1 MLLEVKDL
9 NISLTSEKSVAEHIS
24 FRLGQGEMLSI
35 VGSSGAGKTTIC
47 KAIMGLLGN
56 AYRADG
62 EILFQ
67 GEDLLDL
74 PERKRQTIYGK
85 EICLIMQNPMTAFNP
100 SIRVGRQMEKT
111 YLLHHG
117 KTPRQEMQ
125 RLFAAIL
132 QKLGLED
139 TQRILNSYP
148 FTLSGGMLQRLMIAA
163 AVGIVILLVL
173 IIKFKLHPVLSM
185 MISAIIIG
193 AGAGMPLTMISD
205 TVEKG
210 VGKTLQGIALLVGLG
225 SMFGGILEVSGG
237 AQRIAE
243 TLIGKFGQK
252 KAGWALGLTGLV
264 IGTTVFFEAGVVVLI
279 PLVFSVAK
287 QTRKS
292 TLYYALPLLSG
303 LASGYAF
310 VPPSAGSVLVA
321 NALGVNLGTMIM
333 VGVPTALIC
342 MMVSG
347 IFWGS
352 FVGNKIY
359 TELPANVEEIK
370 DDGKDL
376 PPFGLVLGVILIPLV
391 LILLSTLSKYMPLP
405 EGVKD
410 VLGFI
415 GKPFLALTIATLA
428 SMYFLGIKRG
438 FTGAQLKKILDHS
451 LRPVGMIL
459 LVIASG
465 GVIRWMLQ
473 DSGLGNIIGPVLEKS
488 GLPLILIAFLIALL
502 VRASVGSSIV
512 AMTMASGIMATMPA
526 VMGTSML
533 YRAAMCCAIC
543 GGATALSHVNDAGFW
558 LVTSFL
564 EIDEKTTLKS
574 WTIMETLIGVTALI
588 VSFIVSIFA

>member
-1 MLLEVKDL
+1 ME
-9 NISLTSEKSVAEHIS
+9 E
-24 FRLGQGEMLSI
+24 
-35 VGSSGAGKTTIC
+35 TTFT
-47 KAIMGLLGN
+47 
-56 AYRADG
+56 AD
-62 EILFQ
+62 
-67 GEDLLDL
+67 
-74 PERKRQTIYGK
+74 
-85 EICLIMQNPMTAFNP
+85 PM
-100 SIRVGRQMEKT
+100 
-111 YLLHHG
+111 
-117 KTPRQEMQ
+117 
-125 RLFAAIL
+125 
-132 QKLGLED
+132 
-139 TQRILNSYP
+139 
-148 FTLSGGMLQRLMIAA
+148 RLMLAA

-193 AGAGMPLTMISD
+193 AGAGMPLEMISD

-243 TLIGKFGQK
+243 TLIDKFGQK

-287 QTRKS
+287 QTKKS
-292 TLYYALPLLSG
+292 TLYYAIPLLSG

-342 MMVSG
+342 MLVSG
-347 IFWGS
+347 IIWGNL
-352 FVGNKIY
+352 VGNKIF

-370 DDGKDL
+370 DDGKEL

-391 LILLSTLSKYMPLP
+391 LILLSTVSKYMPIP
-405 EGVKD
+405 AGIQSF
-410 VLGFI
+410 LGFI

-428 SMYFLGIKRG
+428 AMYFLGIRRG
-438 FTGAQLKKILDHS
+438 FTGTQLKKILDHS

-473 DSGLGNIIGPVLEKS
+473 DYRTGPGKKRSSADPDRVSDRNPGKGICRKLHCGNDHGIRNHGDYAGSNGYKHALQSCYVLCDLRWCNCTESCK
-488 GLPLILIAFLIALL
+488 
-502 VRASVGSSIV
+502 
-512 AMTMASGIMATMPA
+512 
-526 VMGTSML
+526 
-533 YRAAMCCAIC
+533 
-543 GGATALSHVNDAGFW
+543 
-558 LVTSFL
+558 
-564 EIDEKTTLKS
+564 
-574 WTIMETLIGVTALI
+574 
-588 VSFIVSIFA
+588 

>member
-1 MLLEVKDL
+1 ME
-9 NISLTSEKSVAEHIS
+9 E
-24 FRLGQGEMLSI
+24 
-35 VGSSGAGKTTIC
+35 TT
-47 KAIMGLLGN
+47 
-56 AYRADG
+56 
-62 EILFQ
+62 
-67 GEDLLDL
+67 
-74 PERKRQTIYGK
+74 
-85 EICLIMQNPMTAFNP
+85 
-100 SIRVGRQMEKT
+100 
-111 YLLHHG
+111 
-117 KTPRQEMQ
+117 
-125 RLFAAIL
+125 FAA
-132 QKLGLED
+132 D
-139 TQRILNSYP
+139 P
-148 FTLSGGMLQRLMIAA
+148 MRLMIAA
-163 AVGIVILLVL
+163 AVGIIVLLVL

-193 AGAGMPLTMISD
+193 VGAGMPLTMISD

-279 PLVFSVAK
+279 PLAFSVAK
-287 QTRKS
+287 QTKKS
-292 TLYYALPLLSG
+292 TLYYAIPLLSG

-333 VGVPTALIC
+333 VGIPTALIC
-342 MMVSG
+342 MLVSG
-347 IFWGS
+347 IIWGG
-352 FVGNKIY
+352 FIGNKIF
-359 TELPANVEEIK
+359 TELPANVGEIK
-370 DDGKDL
+370 DDGKEL
-376 PPFGLVLGVILIPLV
+376 PSFGLVL
-391 LILLSTLSKYMPLP
+391 
-405 EGVKD
+405 
-410 VLGFI
+410 
-415 GKPFLALTIATLA
+415 
-428 SMYFLGIKRG
+428 
-438 FTGAQLKKILDHS
+438 
-451 LRPVGMIL
+451 
-459 LVIASG
+459 

-473 DSGLGNIIGPVLEKS
+473 DSGLGNIIGPALEKS
-488 GLPLILIAFLIALL
+488 GLPLILIAFFIAIL

-526 VMGTSML
+526 VMDTSML

-558 LVTSFL
+558 LVGTFL

-588 VSFIVSIFA
+588 VSLVISIFA

>member
-1 MLLEVKDL
+1 ME
-9 NISLTSEKSVAEHIS
+9 E
-24 FRLGQGEMLSI
+24 
-35 VGSSGAGKTTIC
+35 TT
-47 KAIMGLLGN
+47 
-56 AYRADG
+56 
-62 EILFQ
+62 
-67 GEDLLDL
+67 
-74 PERKRQTIYGK
+74 
-85 EICLIMQNPMTAFNP
+85 
-100 SIRVGRQMEKT
+100 
-111 YLLHHG
+111 
-117 KTPRQEMQ
+117 
-125 RLFAAIL
+125 FAA
-132 QKLGLED
+132 D
-139 TQRILNSYP
+139 P
-148 FTLSGGMLQRLMIAA
+148 MRLMIAA
-163 AVGIVILLVL
+163 AVGIVVLLVL

-243 TLIGKFGQK
+243 TLISKFGQK

-292 TLYYALPLLSG
+292 TLYYAIPLLSG

-370 DDGKDL
+370 DDGKEL

-451 LRPVGMIL
+451 LRPVGSSGHCQRWSDPMD
-459 LVIASG
+459 ASG
-465 GVIRWMLQ
+465 FRPWKYYRTGAGEEWASIDPDRISHCTSGQSFCRKFNCSDDNGIRNYGNHAGCNGYQHALQ
-473 DSGLGNIIGPVLEKS
+473 SCYVLCNLWRRNCTE
-488 GLPLILIAFLIALL
+488 P
-502 VRASVGSSIV
+502 
-512 AMTMASGIMATMPA
+512 
-526 VMGTSML
+526 
-533 YRAAMCCAIC
+533 C
-543 GGATALSHVNDAGFW
+543 
-558 LVTSFL
+558 
-564 EIDEKTTLKS
+564 E
-574 WTIMETLIGVTALI
+574 
-588 VSFIVSIFA
+588 